1 MLLFQKCSNI
11 VWVDDNI
18 LNKDWENKALMEKAY
33 AIKKDLKII
42 PKISTECALGFIKSF
57 RPFIVDGKVK
67 YKVMSDM
74 TRYNESEPNNAGAR
88 LVKYLQDNNFYNI
101 EIMIFTSST
110 EKAKNEMKRLG
121 VKMNNY
127 IQVTVSPSE
136 ALKFLISQ

>member
-1 MLLFQKCSNI
+1 
-11 VWVDDNI
+11 
-18 LNKDWENKALMEKAY
+18 MEKAY